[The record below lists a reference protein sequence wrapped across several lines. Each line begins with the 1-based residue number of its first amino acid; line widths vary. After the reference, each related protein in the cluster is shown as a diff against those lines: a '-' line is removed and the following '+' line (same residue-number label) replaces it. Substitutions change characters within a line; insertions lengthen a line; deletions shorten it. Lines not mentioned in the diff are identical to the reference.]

1 MRIVILQGVSLT
13 TTGGTGPYTCRRS
26 SARTSNNFQPWK
38 TTLDPGAG
46 TNLSWII
53 TVRDVNGCTVNVPV
67 TIAVDPS
74 QLLR

>member
-1 MRIVILQGVSLT
+1 MQMVLGQSSS
-13 TTGGTGPYTCRRS
+13 YYHRRDRSHTYAATS
-26 SARTSNNFQPWK
+26 SARTSNFQPWK
-38 TTLDPGAG
+38 CITLDPGAAG

-53 TVRDVNGCTVNVPV
+53 TVRDWCTLVPV